1 MCYINLHLTL
11 EVIVIT
17 YLFLNSFKNNNT
29 KPIVN
34 KKAHLIKKKKKLCFP
49 EQKNSKKSGNN
60 LHFCKSL

>member
-34 KKAHLIKKKKKLCFP
+34 KKAHLRKKKKTVF
-49 EQKNSKKSGNN
+49 S
-60 LHFCKSL
+60 

>member
-34 KKAHLIKKKKKLCFP
+34 KKAHLRKKKKLCFP

-60 LHFCKSL
+60 LHFCKPL